1 MRKLVFTTG
10 ALSFSLMSIGVMF
23 KTFHING
30 GSLIILIA
38 TILFA
43 LIFVPC
49 AAVYYYKRG
58 K

>member
-1 MRKLVFTTG
+1 MRKIVFTTG
-10 ALSFSLMSIGVMF
+10 ALSFSFMSIGIML

-30 GSLIILIA
+30 GSLITLIA

-43 LIFVPC
+43 LVFVPC
-49 AAVYYYKRG
+49 AAIYYYKRG